1 MLIKEIKCLLGLGEI
16 NKFFYSVEIN
26 LNDFVYYASVI
37 MPVLFTKTL
46 HNMRKRYYLYVQKI
60 KKNSQFQCG
69 SAIDKLKQQEIS
81 LALA

>member
-1 MLIKEIKCLLGLGEI
+1 MG
-16 NKFFYSVEIN
+16 
-26 LNDFVYYASVI
+26 
-37 MPVLFTKTL
+37 
-46 HNMRKRYYLYVQKI
+46 KRYYLYVQKI